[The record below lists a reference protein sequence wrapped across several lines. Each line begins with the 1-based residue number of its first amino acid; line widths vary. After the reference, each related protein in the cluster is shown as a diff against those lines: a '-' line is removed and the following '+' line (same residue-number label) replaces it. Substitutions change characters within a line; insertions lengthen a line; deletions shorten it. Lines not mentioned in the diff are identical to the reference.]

1 MDSSQSITKNQ
12 GKKRKS
18 LLGVKNVKIVPVDLV
33 AARLGKMR
41 ALNRMTEIN
50 IKEAEQDIKD
60 FKNGT

>member
-18 LLGVKNVKIVPVDLV
+18 LLGVKNVKTALVDSV
-33 AARLGKMR
+33 AVRLGRMQV
-41 ALNRMTEIN
+41 LNRMTEIN